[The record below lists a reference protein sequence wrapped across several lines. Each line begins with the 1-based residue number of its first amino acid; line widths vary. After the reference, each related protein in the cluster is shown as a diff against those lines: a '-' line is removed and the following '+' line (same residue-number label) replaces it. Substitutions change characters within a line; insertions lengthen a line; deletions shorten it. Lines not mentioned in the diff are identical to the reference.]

1 MNKGKHIMA
10 IWRDNQPNQ
19 NPPQPG
25 RAMRPNRVDEIEV
38 MGGLT
43 ASLISLR
50 AKRERI
56 HDYQARRDIAS
67 ECQVPGSKLL
77 TLIRGTAKT
86 INGILRDQLAALLVA
101 EIRVEIQRLNHEQQ
115 MALQIGGGS
124 MWREVEEIKADVAR
138 LETLL
143 KPTLVNSEN
152 D

>member
-1 MNKGKHIMA
+1 MA

-19 NPPQPG
+19 NHPQPG

-50 AKRERI
+50 AKRKSL
-56 HDYQARRDIAS
+56 HDYEARRDIAR
-67 ECQVPGSKLL
+67 ELHVPGSRLL
-77 TLIRGTAKT
+77 TLVRRTAKS
-86 INGILRDQLAALLVA
+86 ISGILRDQIAALLVS
-101 EIRVEIQRLNHEQQ
+101 EIRAEIQRLNHEQQ

-138 LETLL
+138 LETLI
-143 KPTLVNSEN
+143 KPTLVNAEN

>member
-1 MNKGKHIMA
+1 
-10 IWRDNQPNQ
+10 
-19 NPPQPG
+19 
-25 RAMRPNRVDEIEV
+25 MRPNRVDEIEV